1 MFGKHHR
8 RHERHERYMRHARGF
23 GRPHGMH
30 RHGRRA
36 GRLLEHGDLRFV
48 VLTLLAEQPRHG
60 YELMR
65 ELEDRTGGAYRPSPG
80 VVYPTLAM
88 LEDEGYARAV
98 AEDGGRKQYEATGA
112 GRAALAE
119 NRAQVDAMFQRL
131 DEAAAQSA
139 LNSPKVLRAMENLR
153 TAVRLRLSHGP
164 LSPPQIDAVA
174 AILDRA
180 AGEVEG
186 I

>member
-1 MFGKHHR
+1 MHRHFHHKRERWSRHGFGGH
-8 RHERHERYMRHARGF
+8 MRHAMRG
-23 GRPHGMH
+23 
-30 RHGRRA
+30 GRRM

-80 VVYPTLAM
+80 VIYPTLAM
-88 LEDEGYARAV
+88 LEDEGFIRPV
-98 AEDGGRKQYEATGA
+98 AEDGGRKQYEATEA
-112 GRAALAE
+112 GREALAK
-119 NRAQVDAMFQRL
+119 NRAQVDAMFERL
-131 DEAAAQSA
+131 DAAAAQSA
-139 LNSPKVLRAMENLR
+139 LSSPKVLRAMENLR

-180 AGEVEG
+180 AAEVEG
-186 I
+186 V